1 MNDEKKTRFESLN
14 ELNEVVEELGKCNAF
29 HSEQEI
35 SCLYL
40 SHIAG
45 SLAILADHAPLIL
58 ACLQKLYED

>member
-1 MNDEKKTRFESLN
+1 MNDEKKTRFESFN
-14 ELNEVVEELGKCNAF
+14 ELDKAINELGKCGMFRN
-29 HSEQEI
+29 EQEV

-58 ACLQKLYED
+58 AYLQKEED